1 MKKLIFAAAC
11 ILLTGMITTVV
22 MARPAKRYDA
32 KTQSC
37 RVLDTGPLE
46 WESLPWG
53 KGGKGFQQVC
63 QSCHSSKNEGKAPFL
78 FTEIKS
84 GKGWN
89 RIFAERRVECARD
102 GSWNKLS
109 EEELQMVNDYLYSWS
124 STSLD
129 RNDSA

>member
-1 MKKLIFAAAC
+1 MRKLFIIITC
-11 ILLTGMITTVV
+11 VLTAGVTATTV
-22 MARPAKRYDA
+22 MARPAKRFDA

-37 RVLDTGPLE
+37 RVLNSGPLE

-63 QSCHSSKNEGKAPFL
+63 QSCHSSEDDGKAPFL

-84 GKGWN
+84 SKGWN
-89 RIFAERRVECARD
+89 RIFAERRVKCAED

-124 STSLD
+124 NTSPD
-129 RNDSA
+129 PNDSA